1 MTQMLHYNEICAAL
15 RGLVQSGV
23 ALTENAGG
31 SDLVSVGSNR
41 LFSPGRGVA
50 LTDDEGHRE
59 EHTVSE
65 VVGLTQVRLDAPVSG
80 EFLVEN
86 GAALRLNPPAL
97 ADLKWIGQ
105 GLPEIMPQPPA
116 THLPCLIVQ
125 PGRMEQPLAA
135 GTNRAYQQDYRVRLC
150 YLERPAA
157 GEASGV
163 EVLEKAGTL
172 FDLLMADPYLGGAA
186 WQMQVVAV
194 EPQPQEVRRLREA
207 GLEVIGVAIEVLAR
221 RLEMR

>member
-65 VVGLTQVRLDAPVSG
+65 VVGPLSAVTSRAGGSTRGAKTWLSG
-80 EFLVEN
+80 TFP
-86 GAALRLNPPAL
+86 G
-97 ADLKWIGQ
+97 
-105 GLPEIMPQPPA
+105 MTA
-116 THLPCLIVQ
+116 TAVINSLS
-125 PGRMEQPLAA
+125 
-135 GTNRAYQQDYRVRLC
+135 
-150 YLERPAA
+150 
-157 GEASGV
+157 AS
-163 EVLEKAGTL
+163 
-172 FDLLMADPYLGGAA
+172 
-186 WQMQVVAV
+186 VAKCS
-194 EPQPQEVRRLREA
+194 L
-207 GLEVIGVAIEVLAR
+207 
-221 RLEMR
+221 